1 MEASQV
7 NLIRVDDTTSNLN
20 AYAFNIFTFNTC
32 APSFAVI
39 LARIVRKSQQR
50 TLTHDVYKIE
60 VKRAYKVS
68 AIRPVTSDR
77 WVSIN
82 HILGCEQ
89 MSPDAQHL
97 LRDGRLMT
105 PSMDSMC
112 GGLNLKVGKLYMI
125 AASTQ
130 HIGICN
136 YVKEYSQM
144 SIVERRGFAGG
155 YKKGCDC
162 KVSID
167 REPIS
172 AADALLMDQLSL
184 VRRSSSCSRWK
195 DTTTR
200 SALAPGS
207 RSRSARRTSAPVCR
221 RAAPSPPTANRSSAT
236 GATASP
242 TRRAAT
248 LN

>member
-1 MEASQV
+1 
-7 NLIRVDDTTSNLN
+7 
-20 AYAFNIFTFNTC
+20 
-32 APSFAVI
+32 
-39 LARIVRKSQQR
+39 
-50 TLTHDVYKIE
+50 
-60 VKRAYKVS
+60 
-68 AIRPVTSDR
+68 
-77 WVSIN
+77 
-82 HILGCEQ
+82 

-125 AASTQ
+125 AADTQ

-167 REPIS
+167 RESIFAP
-172 AADALLMDQLSL
+172 ADELMSQLSL
-184 VRRSSSCSRWK
+184 VRRSSPCSGRK
-195 DTTTR
+195 DSTTR
-200 SALAPGS
+200 SALVPGS
-207 RSRSARRTSAPVCR
+207 RSRSARQSLAPVCR
-221 RAAPSPPTANRSSAT
+221 PAAPSPPTANRSSAT
-236 GATASP
+236 GATANP

-248 LN
+248 LK